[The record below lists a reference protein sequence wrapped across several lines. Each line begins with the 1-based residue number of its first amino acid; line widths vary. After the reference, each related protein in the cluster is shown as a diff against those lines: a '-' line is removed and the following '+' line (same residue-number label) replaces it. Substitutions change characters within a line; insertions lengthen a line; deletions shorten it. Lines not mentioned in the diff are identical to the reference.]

1 MPKKKTPLI
10 TEFTKGVLKENP
22 VLRLLLGMCPS
33 LAVTTTAKNGLGM
46 GLAVMFV
53 LLDSNIAISLLRKFI
68 PDKVRIPSFILII
81 AGFVT
86 IIQMLMQAF
95 LPALNDALGIFIP
108 LIVVNCIILARAE
121 VFASKSPI
129 LPSIFDAL
137 GMGAGF
143 TAALLLIGA
152 IREIFGNG
160 SLFGILLPVLRQ
172 GGMIEP
178 MLVFIL
184 PPGGFF
190 VFGILVALSQKL
202 SRRLDLLSEKKELE
216 LNCTGCNICNTPSA
230 EACKGKNIIHNN
242 GGEES

>member
-1 MPKKKTPLI
+1 MPKKKTPLS
-10 TEFTKGVLKENP
+10 TEFSKGLLKENP
-22 VLRLLLGMCPS
+22 VLRLLLGMCPA
-33 LAVTTTAKNGLGM
+33 LAVTTTARNGLGM
-46 GLAVMFV
+46 GLAALFV
-53 LLDSNIAISLLRKFI
+53 LLGSNIAISLLRNFI

-95 LPALNDALGIFIP
+95 LPALNDELGIFIP

-121 VFASKSPI
+121 VFASKNSLI
-129 LPSIFDAL
+129 PSIVDAL
-137 GMGAGF
+137 GMGSGF
-143 TAALLLIGA
+143 TAALVLIGSV
-152 IREIFGNG
+152 REIFGNG
-160 SLFGILLPVLRQ
+160 SFFNISLPVLRQ
-172 GGMIEP
+172 GGIIEP

-202 SRRLDLLSEKKELE
+202 SRRMDLLSEKKELE

-230 EACKGKNIIHNN
+230 EACKGKNIIHDD
-242 GGEES
+242 GGEKS

>member
-1 MPKKKTPLI
+1 MPKKKTPLSA
-10 TEFTKGVLKENP
+10 EFSKGILKENP
-22 VLRLLLGMCPS
+22 VLRLLLGMCPA
-33 LAVTTTAKNGLGM
+33 LAVTTTARNGLGM
-46 GLAVMFV
+46 GLAALFV
-53 LLDSNIAISLLRKFI
+53 LLGSNISISLLRKFI

-95 LPALNDALGIFIP
+95 LPALNDELGIFIP

-121 VFASKSPI
+121 VFASKNPLI
-129 LPSIFDAL
+129 PSIIDAL
-137 GMGAGF
+137 GMGTGF

-152 IREIFGNG
+152 VREIFGNG
-160 SLFGILLPVLRQ
+160 SLFDISIPVLRQ

-202 SRRLDLLSEKKELE
+202 SRRMDLLSEKKELE
-216 LNCTGCNICNTPSA
+216 LHCRGCNMCNASSS
-230 EACKGKNIIHNN
+230 ESCDKIDGNFQN
-242 GGEES
+242 GGEK